1 VGDQNQQKTTC
12 LLAGL
17 TGENS
22 DSASYTETVRPVP
35 LEIPSFLTLRC
46 NACSSCVFDYLQG
59 HSGEGF
65 QAGRVSTQTG
75 PTSGQQTCSSRGRNP
90 KGSSAANVDK
100 PASREFAREWQFNG
114 LATTRP
120 SDFPEADIWPG
131 TFPTYP
137 AMPGRSETIVST
149 VAASAPQCPHEGI
162 VREPDCRRSQWI
174 MMAKAFAPLCG

>member
-120 SDFPEADIWPG
+120 KRLPRSRHLARNVPYLSSHAGAVRNDCFNRCSVSS
-131 TFPTYP
+131 
-137 AMPGRSETIVST
+137 AMP
-149 VAASAPQCPHEGI
+149 A
-162 VREPDCRRSQWI
+162 
-174 MMAKAFAPLCG
+174 